1 MRQYFSTFVLL
12 LAMLGWSGNAY
23 AQFQTE
29 IYPIKTRT
37 LSATQFLN
45 GKTDGPDAI
54 VGGELRVPRYG
65 EDRFPAVVLVHGSGG
80 VASNVT
86 DWAIELNKLGFVVF
100 ILDSFTG
107 RGIKNTMT
115 DQSQL
120 SIYAMLDDAYR
131 ALEILS
137 KHPRVDPKRIA
148 IMGFSKGAF
157 ASLYSSMQ
165 RFNDTYAPKGARFAA
180 HIAFYA
186 PCETTY
192 IDDTKL
198 TGAPVRLFH
207 GLADDY
213 IPAAPCNE
221 YVQRLKAAGIDAV
234 LFEYA
239 GVHHAFDTR
248 LPGPIPLPQAIT
260 IRKCKLAEGPIG
272 TVANQA
278 TSKPL
283 TMGDACIERG
293 VTIAPDA
300 SALEASRKEVAAFLK
315 AQFKM

>member
-1 MRQYFSTFVLL
+1 MRQVVSTFALL
-12 LAMLGWSGNAY
+12 LTMVGFASNAQ
-23 AQFQTE
+23 AQFRTE
-29 IYPIKTRT
+29 IYPINTRT
-37 LSATQFLN
+37 ISATQFLN
-45 GKTDGPDAI
+45 GKVDGPDAI
-54 VGGELRVPRYG
+54 VGGELRIPRFG
-65 EDRFPAVVLVHGSGG
+65 DDRFPAIVLVHGSGG

-107 RGIKNTMT
+107 RGISNTVA

-120 SIYAMLDDAYR
+120 SIYAMLYDSYR

-157 ASLYSSMQ
+157 ASHYSAMQ
-165 RFNDTYAPKGARFAA
+165 RFNDSFAPKGAQFAA
-180 HIAFYA
+180 HISFYGA
-186 PCETTY
+186 CETTY

-198 TGAPVRLFH
+198 TGVPVRLFH

-213 IPAAPCNE
+213 IPAAPCKD
-221 YVQRLKAAGIDAV
+221 YVERLKAAGADAV

-239 GVHHAFDTR
+239 GAHHAFDTR

-260 IRKCKLAEGPIG
+260 IRKCKLAERSLG
-272 TVANQA
+272 TVVNQE
-278 TSKPL
+278 TGKPL
-283 TMGDACIERG
+283 AMSDTCIERG

>member
-1 MRQYFSTFVLL
+1 MRQVFTTFALL
-12 LAMLGWSGNAY
+12 FAMVSFVGNAH
-23 AQFQTE
+23 AQFRTE

-45 GKTDGPDAI
+45 GKGDGPDAI
-54 VGGELRVPRYG
+54 VGGELRIPRFG

-107 RGIKNTMT
+107 RGISNTVA

-120 SIYAMLDDAYR
+120 STYAMLYDAYR

-157 ASLYSSMQ
+157 ASHYSAMQ
-165 RFNDTYAPKGARFAA
+165 RFNDSFAPQGVRFAA
-180 HIAFYA
+180 HISFYGA
-186 PCETTY
+186 CETTY

-198 TGAPVRLFH
+198 TGVPVRLFH

-213 IPAAPCNE
+213 IPAAPCKD
-221 YVQRLKAAGIDAV
+221 YVQRLKAAGANAV

-239 GVHHAFDTR
+239 GAHHAFDTR

-260 IRKCKLAEGPIG
+260 IRKCKLAEGPLGI
-272 TVANQA
+272 VVNQE
-278 TSKPL
+278 TGKPL
-283 TMGDACIERG
+283 AMGDACIERG

-300 SALEASRKEVAAFLK
+300 PALEASRKEVAAFLQS
-315 AQFKM
+315 QFKM